1 MAYRET
7 EKVRSR
13 KAQTFDKILVTALYV
28 VAEHGFN
35 SVQMAELAKRAGVAT
50 GTLYRYFPSKEA
62 LCTEV
67 FQRATDVEVSKVQQ
81 ALAET
86 SGNGAKRI
94 AAALRIFAERAL
106 RAPTMAWALI
116 AEPVDPTVD
125 QARLDYRQRYA
136 RLFELAIHDGIRDG
150 SLPEQNAQ
158 LSSTAL
164 VGCIAESLVG
174 PLAPART
181 QEANSPASASSA
193 TLIIAPIVAFC
204 LQGLTGRPYEE
215 QHHD

>member
-7 EKVRSR
+7 EKVRNR
-13 KAQTFDKILVTALYV
+13 KAKTFDSILVTALYM
-28 VAEHGFN
+28 VAEHGF
-35 SVQMAELAKRAGVAT
+35 SAVQMAELAKRAGVAT

-67 FQRATDVEVSKVQQ
+67 FQRATEVEVSKVQH
-81 ALAET
+81 ALEQTAGHGAE
-86 SGNGAKRI
+86 RI
-94 AAALRIFAERAL
+94 AAALIVFAERAL

-116 AEPVDPTVD
+116 AEPVDPLVD
-125 QARLDYRQRYA
+125 HARLDYRQRYA

-158 LSSTAL
+158 FASTAL

-174 PLAPART
+174 PLAPARQGDDT
-181 QEANSPASASSA
+181 NALNSAQ
-193 TLIIAPIVAFC
+193 IIAPILRFC
-204 LQGLTGRPYEE
+204 LQGLTASPYEVRY
-215 QHHD
+215 HDQ